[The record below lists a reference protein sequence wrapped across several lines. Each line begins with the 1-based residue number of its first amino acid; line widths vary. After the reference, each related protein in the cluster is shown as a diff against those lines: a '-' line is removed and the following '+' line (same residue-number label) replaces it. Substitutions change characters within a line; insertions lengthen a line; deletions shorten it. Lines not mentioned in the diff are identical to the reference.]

1 MLATCNLHSTREIK
15 GHVCDKWVWGRASSG
30 MNAWPPRGSCSCWW
44 KSQEVTWVLGG
55 LGALG
60 TRWPPK
66 WDSLEEPKSGDV
78 LEGRWEG
85 QVHPETEGEVGL

>member
-1 MLATCNLHSTREIK
+1 
-15 GHVCDKWVWGRASSG
+15 
-30 MNAWPPRGSCSCWW
+30 
-44 KSQEVTWVLGG
+44 VLGG